1 MCNEFIVRRLTS
13 DFAIG
18 EKAAKVKAIHQA
30 LLEGYGHRLWRPRL
44 DPLSELIYTIL
55 SQNTSDVN
63 RDRAYERLRRRF
75 PTWERVRN
83 AQAEK
88 IAEAIRPGGLANIK
102 APRIKGILRTITE
115 RRGELSLDFIC
126 QMEIE
131 EAKEWLGSLAGVGP
145 KTTACVLLF
154 GCGRPAF
161 PVDTHVYRVSKR
173 LGLISQKASTQEAQ
187 KILEDILSPQDYYA
201 FHLNLIAHGREV
213 CQARRPRCEI
223 CLLAP
228 HCDYLPTG
236 SREMRGVGD

>member
-1 MCNEFIVRRLTS
+1 MRLTS
-13 DFAIG
+13 GFVIG
-18 EKAAKVKAIHQA
+18 EKVTKVKAIHQA
-30 LLEGYGHRLWRPRL
+30 LLERYGLRRWRKHL

-63 RDRAYERLRRRF
+63 RDRAYERLRERF
-75 PTWERVRN
+75 PAWEGVRD
-83 AQAEK
+83 AQVEE
-88 IAEAIRPGGLANIK
+88 IAEVIRPGGLANVK
-102 APRIKGILRTITE
+102 APRIKDILQAITE

-131 EAKEWLGSLAGVGP
+131 EAKEWLGSLPGVGP

-161 PVDTHVYRVSKR
+161 PVDTHIYRVSKR
-173 LGLISQKASTQEAQ
+173 LGLISRKASTQEAH
-187 KILEDILSPQDYYA
+187 KILEALLSPRDYYA

-213 CQARRPRCEI
+213 CKAQRPRCEI

-228 HCDYLPTG
+228 YCDYLPTG
-236 SREMRGVGD
+236 SRGMRGEGDWHS

>member
-1 MCNEFIVRRLTS
+1 MRLTA
-13 DFAIG
+13 DFAVG
-18 EKAAKVKAIHQA
+18 EKVAEAKAIHQA
-30 LLEGYGHRLWRPRL
+30 LLEGYGPRRWRQRL

-63 RDRAYERLRRRF
+63 RDRAYERLRKRF
-75 PTWERVRN
+75 PTWERVRD
-83 AQAEK
+83 APVEE

-102 APRIKGILRTITE
+102 APRIKDILCTITE

-131 EAKEWLGSLAGVGP
+131 EAKKWLGSLTGVGP

-154 GCGRPAF
+154 GCGQPAF

-173 LGLISQKASTQEAQ
+173 LGLISRKTSAQEAH
-187 KILEDILSPQDYYA
+187 KILEDLLSPQDYYA

-213 CQARRPRCEI
+213 CKARRPRCEM
-223 CLLAP
+223 CVLAP
-228 HCDYLPTG
+228 YCDYLPTG
-236 SREMRGVGD
+236 SRGMRGVGDWHS

>member
-1 MCNEFIVRRLTS
+1 MVMPTTPNVATR
-13 DFAIG
+13 
-18 EKAAKVKAIHQA
+18 KKVAKVKAIHQA
-30 LLEGYGHRLWRPRL
+30 LLEGYGPRRWRRRL

-63 RDRAYERLRRRF
+63 RDRAYERLTKRF
-75 PTWERVRN
+75 PTWERLRD
-83 AQAEK
+83 AQVEE
-88 IAEAIRPGGLANIK
+88 IVEAIRPGGLANIK
-102 APRIKGILRTITE
+102 APRIKDILRTITE

-131 EAKEWLGSLAGVGP
+131 EAKEWLGSLTGVGP

-173 LGLISQKASTQEAQ
+173 LGLIGRKASAQEAHQ
-187 KILEDILSPQDYYA
+187 ILEGLLSPQDYYA

-213 CQARRPRCEI
+213 CKARRPRCEI

-236 SREMRGVGD
+236 SRGMRGVGDWHS

>member
-1 MCNEFIVRRLTS
+1 MRLTS
-13 DFAIG
+13 HFAIG
-18 EKAAKVKAIHQA
+18 EKVGKVKAIHQA
-30 LLEGYGHRLWRPRL
+30 LLEGYGPRRWRQRL

-63 RDRAYERLRRRF
+63 RDRAYERLRKKF
-75 PTWERVRN
+75 PTWERVRD
-83 AQAEK
+83 AQVEE
-88 IAEAIRPGGLANIK
+88 IAEAIRPGGLANVK
-102 APRIKGILRTITE
+102 APRIKDILCTISE

-131 EAKEWLGSLAGVGP
+131 EAKEWLGSLIGVGP

-173 LGLISQKASTQEAQ
+173 LGLISRKASTQEAHQ
-187 KILEDILSPQDYYA
+187 ILEDLLSPQDYYA

-213 CQARRPRCEI
+213 CKARCPRCEI
-223 CLLAP
+223 CVLAP
-228 HCDYLPTG
+228 YCDYLPTG
-236 SREMRGVGD
+236 SRGMRGVGDWHS

>member
-1 MCNEFIVRRLTS
+1 MRLTS
-13 DFAIG
+13 DFKVE
-18 EKAAKVKAIHQA
+18 EKVAKVKAIHQA
-30 LLEGYGHRLWRPRL
+30 LLEGYGPRQWRQRL

-63 RDRAYERLRRRF
+63 RDRAYERLRTKF
-75 PTWERVRN
+75 PTWERVRDT
-83 AQAEK
+83 QVEE

-102 APRIKGILRTITE
+102 APRIKDILLTITE

-126 QMEIE
+126 QMEVE
-131 EAKEWLGSLAGVGP
+131 EAKEWLGSLKGVGP

-173 LGLISQKASTQEAQ
+173 LGIIRREASVQEAHA
-187 KILEDILSPQDYYA
+187 ILEDLLSPQDYYA

-213 CQARRPRCEI
+213 CKAQRPRCEI

-228 HCDYLPTG
+228 YCDYLPAG
-236 SREMRGVGD
+236 SRGMRGAGDWYS

>member
-1 MCNEFIVRRLTS
+1 MPTTPNVAT
-13 DFAIG
+13 G
-18 EKAAKVKAIHQA
+18 KKVAKVKAIHQA
-30 LLEGYGHRLWRPRL
+30 LLEEYGRRRWRQRL

-75 PTWERVRN
+75 PTWEMVRDT
-83 AQAEK
+83 QAEE

-102 APRIKGILRTITE
+102 APRIKDILHIITE
-115 RRGELSLDFIC
+115 RQGELSLDFIC

-131 EAKEWLGSLAGVGP
+131 EAKEWLGTLKGVGP

-154 GCGRPAF
+154 GCGKPAF
-161 PVDTHVYRVSKR
+161 PVDTHVYRVSMR
-173 LGLISQKASTQEAQ
+173 LGLISRKVSAQEAH
-187 KILEDILSPQDYYA
+187 KVLEDLVSPQDYYA

-213 CQARRPRCEI
+213 CKAPRPRCEI
-223 CLLAP
+223 CVLAP

-236 SREMRGVGD
+236 SRGMQGVGDWHS